1 MNLWNRDA
9 RNELLESALPL
20 RTPHRPASAPSSI
33 PPFQEE
39 VDAANTMAR
48 MAQLANQ
55 NAEYN
60 PNLSVAMGVD
70 QPTIVDSGSEGDWS
84 D

>member
-1 MNLWNRDA
+1 MLVLGLVQWFEYA
-9 RNELLESALPL
+9 
-20 RTPHRPASAPSSI
+20 HRPASLPFSAPF
-33 PPFQEE
+33 FQEE
-39 VDAANTMAR
+39 NDAANTMAR
-48 MAQLANQ
+48 MSQLANQ

-70 QPTIVDSGSEGDWS
+70 QPTIVDSGSEGEWS